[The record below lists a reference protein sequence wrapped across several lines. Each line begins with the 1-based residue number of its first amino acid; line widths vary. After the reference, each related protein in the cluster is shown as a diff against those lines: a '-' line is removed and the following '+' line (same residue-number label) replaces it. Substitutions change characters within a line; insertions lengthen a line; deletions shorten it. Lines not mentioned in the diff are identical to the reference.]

1 MVIPDSGSIHP
12 GLLHQGLLD
21 RAIKAGVAAF
31 GETPV
36 TELHEDEER
45 VRVLTPKG
53 EIVAREVVLATNG
66 YTPASRLVQ
75 APARAL
81 PCLHGD
87 DGAA

>member
-1 MVIPDSGSIHP
+1 M
-12 GLLHQGLLD
+12 HQGLLD

-66 YTPASRLVQ
+66 YTQHPGWYKRRLV
-75 APARAL
+75 PFRA
-81 PCLHGD
+81 LHGD